1 MNLIISNN
9 SYTPI
14 FEQIKNLI
22 GDEEISLEEYYRILD
37 SGFSELEVGIIPKA
51 VDRVIVGDME
61 RTRLNQ
67 VKVLFFIG
75 MNDGWVPKS
84 GGIGGIISDA
94 DREFLTGSDMEL
106 APSPREKMYIGRFYL
121 YSNLTKPSD
130 EIYISYSSM
139 DNDSKAMRPSYVIGE
154 IGKILKSIPSS
165 EEKFGYSNMTSTQR
179 EARTKL
185 RLLARKGAEN
195 RLSDEEKHM
204 ISEIATILVDDKE

>member
-1 MNLIISNN
+1 MRYLERNN
-9 SYTPI
+9 AKEHLEEMAACFGNEEDYEREKEYSQIYEKTLGI

-130 EIYISYSSM
+130 EIYI
-139 DNDSKAMRPSYVIGE
+139 
-154 IGKILKSIPSS
+154 
-165 EEKFGYSNMTSTQR
+165 
-179 EARTKL
+179 
-185 RLLARKGAEN
+185 
-195 RLSDEEKHM
+195 
-204 ISEIATILVDDKE
+204 